1 MAGALGDN
9 ARATYRSVWMGWF
22 CGLGK
27 KKKNKDKFIS
37 GEAGVINAGVC
48 WLIDPAPS
56 LSSGKQAGL
65 RVSAVGDKPWQRK
78 FGSGLPP
85 RPGRVLGGCAPWHKH
100 SPHQVP
106 IPGGSAAPSS
116 IT

>member
-9 ARATYRSVWMGWF
+9 ASATYRSGVD
-22 CGLGK
+22 GLVLWAGG
-27 KKKNKDKFIS
+27 KKNKDKFIS

-65 RVSAVGDKPWQRK
+65 RVSAVGGKPWQRK

-85 RPGRVLGGCAPWHKH
+85 CPGRVLGGCAPWHKH